1 MAREEPREEPQAMEG
16 WADGALAASLREVR
30 ARMAAA
36 LARAGRAADET
47 RLIAVTKTVPAE
59 RLIAAAALGLTTF
72 GENRVQEARDK
83 RERLAQLAEGDA
95 QVARLLAGVRWE
107 LIGHLQT
114 NKATRALDLFAR
126 VQSVDSLRL
135 AEALSAR
142 AVALGRTL
150 PILLEVNIGEEASK
164 SGFAP
169 DGSDGAAL
177 LDAARAIAAL
187 PGLRPEGLMTVAPI
201 TERAEQARPYFRR
214 LRTLRDQ
221 LRVAIPLREAGGWR
235 ELSMGMTDDFAVAI
249 EEGATSI
256 RVGRGLF
263 GARPLPGERAFTPS
277 PSPMGRGE

>member
-1 MAREEPREEPQAMEG
+1 MESAVSNASAPD
-16 WADGALAASLREVR
+16 WADEPLAAGLRDVR
-30 ARMAAA
+30 ARIAAA
-36 LARAGRAADET
+36 SARAGRPADAVT
-47 RLIAVTKTVPAE
+47 LIAVTKTVPAE
-59 RLIAAAALGLTTF
+59 RLVAAAALGLTTF

-83 RERLAQLAEGDA
+83 RERLAQLAETDA

-114 NKATRALDLFAR
+114 NKAARALDLFTR

-142 AVALGRTL
+142 AVAVGSAL

-169 DGSDGAAL
+169 DDETL
-177 LDAARAIAAL
+177 LAAARAIAAL

-201 TERAEQARPYFRR
+201 VEHAELARPFFQRLRALSELLREQA
-214 LRTLRDQ
+214 
-221 LRVAIPLREAGGWR
+221 PLGEAGGWR
-235 ELSMGMTDDFAVAI
+235 ELSMGMTDDFEAAI
-249 EEGATSI
+249 EEGATCV

-263 GARPLPGERAFTPS
+263 GARPAPPAER
-277 PSPMGRGE
+277 

>member
-1 MAREEPREEPQAMEG
+1 MEG
-16 WADGALAASLREVR
+16 WGDAALAESLHAVR

-36 LARAGRAADET
+36 SARAGRTAAES

-59 RLIAAAALGLTTF
+59 RLLAALALGLRVF

-83 RERLAQLAEGDA
+83 HARLAQLAEADTQA
-95 QVARLLAGVRWE
+95 AELLANLRWE

-114 NKATRALDLFAR
+114 NKAARALDLFAR

-150 PILLEVNIGEEASK
+150 PILLEVNIGQEASK
-164 SGFAP
+164 SGFTPDAP
-169 DGSDGAAL
+169 ELIA
-177 LDAARAIAAL
+177 AARAIVTL
-187 PGLRPEGLMTVAPI
+187 PGLRTEGLMTVAPI
-201 TERAEQARPYFRR
+201 TQRPEQARPFFRR
-214 LRTLRDQ
+214 LRVLRDQ
-221 LRVAIPLREAGGWR
+221 LRAEVPSGEDGGWG
-235 ELSMGMTDDFAVAI
+235 ELSMGMSDDFEVAI

-263 GARPLPGERAFTPS
+263 GARPAPQG
-277 PSPMGRGE
+277 